1 MALRLGVDLKL
12 FDAISARSE
21 SQENGVVTVQQI
33 SEDVKVDPKLVRKS
47 TFRMISENLGLMEN
61 RENHE
66 ISFIHGCS

>member
-12 FDAISARSE
+12 FDAISARSK

-33 SEDVKVDPKLVRKS
+33 SEDVKADPKLVRKS
-47 TFRMISENLGLMEN
+47 TFRMISGSLDLMKN